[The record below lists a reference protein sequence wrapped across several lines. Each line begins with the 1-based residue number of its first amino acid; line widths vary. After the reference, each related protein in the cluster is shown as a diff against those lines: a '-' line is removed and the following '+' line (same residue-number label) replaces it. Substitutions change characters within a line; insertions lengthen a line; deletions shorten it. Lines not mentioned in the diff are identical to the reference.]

1 MGTAAHAMP
10 IFFVHFKLNGLN
22 GMSLGTENQLG
33 FRIECYGEIGWR
45 YPALELKT
53 VLFRVGKIEF
63 TVAAFVF

>member
-33 FRIECYGEIGWR
+33 FRIELLWR
-45 YPALELKT
+45 DWLARPALELKT